1 MLPIDI
7 AWNGAGVFN
16 IVWPLILPIEVNL
29 DQNQF
34 SQKPSFEAS
43 PLQRVCDD
51 ARLEIYGKLAELPRG
66 G

>member
-1 MLPIDI
+1 ME
-7 AWNGAGVFN
+7 AGVFD
-16 IVWPLILPIEVNL
+16 IVWPLVLSIEADL

-34 SQKPSFEAS
+34 SQKTTFEAS
-43 PLQRVCDD
+43 PLQRVCND